1 MACRQKLTV
10 RHCKTESNFRII
22 AENCGQL
29 WMANSW
35 KLRSQRQ
42 IRRQIPLLSSLPLDW
57 VAFWC
62 LRYLINISPFSK
74 LQTKI
79 PRYGSDVFLVKW
91 SSVQLVYANKEATGD
106 DKQLIRTGR
115 SNLCFLWYSGGAPM
129 SGQSGGSLRRQFE
142 SVSRNCVTSRIMTT
156 LPSPLICPSVWKS
169 KNLLNLS
176 CHQIRGG
183 TCLSLSGSQ
192 MELSVFS
199 CEPNYQTSSNLR
211 MHITLGHPVHLH
223 TSTHS

>member
-1 MACRQKLTV
+1 MCITVHYIALHSIHCICRVHDLLSTLSWTACPRFVFRQSEEKNFVQIYRVLYIYQLNSICTAEHNLLSTLSWTGCPRCHECARSPLQKIAGLSQENVCRQRLSPDLRWFSAEKMACRQKLTV

-42 IRRQIPLLSSLPLDW
+42 IRRQIPLPSSLPLDW

-79 PRYGSDVFLVKW
+79 PRYGSDVFLVK
-91 SSVQLVYANKEATGD
+91 
-106 DKQLIRTGR
+106 
-115 SNLCFLWYSGGAPM
+115 
-129 SGQSGGSLRRQFE
+129 
-142 SVSRNCVTSRIMTT
+142 
-156 LPSPLICPSVWKS
+156 
-169 KNLLNLS
+169 
-176 CHQIRGG
+176 
-183 TCLSLSGSQ
+183 
-192 MELSVFS
+192 
-199 CEPNYQTSSNLR
+199 
-211 MHITLGHPVHLH
+211 
-223 TSTHS
+223 